1 MDEDTGTPL
10 EDACTIVLGIGTAK
24 LTKTNEGGW
33 FNIEENSQAEGIYLV
48 VVFKLGYYPAMQ
60 FVEYTGEPLHTTIEM
75 NPW

>member
-1 MDEDTGTPL
+1 MGT
-10 EDACTIVLGIGTAK
+10 TALSLK
-24 LTKTNEGGW
+24 HRSKGGW

-60 FVEYTGEPLHTTIEM
+60 FVEYTGEPLHTTIEI